1 MKLFSRLAF
10 FCILSLLLGCAPSTV
25 QGLREDHSGKIS
37 FEVSQNYQPV
47 YRAILEQSRNCW
59 QGSSIFTAPGT
70 VQGDLYHDIRRGN
83 ISVAQHNAIY
93 GILTWL
99 AIDVSALDDNT
110 TRVETY
116 YTNDHWA
123 PAAAAVE
130 QWVKND
136 FKGCRFPE

>member
-1 MKLFSRLAF
+1 MIRWASAF
-10 FCILSLLLGCAPSTV
+10 LIFAFIGSGCAPSTV
-25 QGLREDHSGKIS
+25 QGLRENHSGRTE
-37 FEVSQNYQPV
+37 FEVQQNYQPV
-47 YRAILEQSRNCW
+47 YRTILEQSRTCR
-59 QGSSIFTAPGT
+59 QGFHGFVPTY
-70 VQGDLYHDIRRGN
+70 VQGDLYHDTRRGN

-110 TRVETY
+110 TRVVAY

-123 PAAAAVE
+123 PAAQAVE
-130 QWVKND
+130 QWVRND